1 MRRTSAERV
10 PCVLQSNPES
20 DQPRRERTTSS
31 PRRQQ
36 DFAVKSRLH
45 IFRISEWQRSRC
57 NARPPLVPGPDKD
70 GFDKAQCLMRGMGVR
85 LDSARHGG
93 ADRLGAMRSALKTP
107 TILRSRRTKK
117 RNCSIERP
125 PPLVDK
131 ALPSVV
137 MERKRRPA
145 GRSTSHPVVSRS
157 IPECWSSSLSRS
169 CGNLPATVQPT
180 CVYTGENSCH
190 ALSHGKH
197 TQR

>member
-1 MRRTSAERV
+1 MQTCCVARV
-10 PCVLQSNPES
+10 RSMPCVFKSDSER
-20 DQPRRERTTSS
+20 DQPRRERTTSR

-36 DFAVKSRLH
+36 AFVVKSRRH
-45 IFRISEWQRSRC
+45 DSRSCEWQRSGS
-57 NARPPLVPGPDKD
+57 NAKPPLADSPDMRRM
-70 GFDKAQCLMRGMGVR
+70 GFR
-85 LDSARHGG
+85 LDLARQGG
-93 ADRLGAMRSALKTP
+93 ADRLGTMRSALKTP